1 MAARPPG
8 GEIGLGKG
16 DGGAASLD
24 TRRAAD
30 GVAAVA
36 APARGTEAG
45 VAAARGCIALGVDRP
60 RIESGR
66 QTLGHAPAA
75 VPADR
80 KRAASGKGESV
91 RVDLGG
97 RRTIKNKKKTH

>member
-1 MAARPPG
+1 MGAIAARPRG

-66 QTLGHAPAA
+66 QKLGPAPAA
-75 VPADR
+75 VAAAADR
-80 KRAASGKGESV
+80 KSTRLNSSTNAHTV
-91 RVDLGG
+91 CRL
-97 RRTIKNKKKTH
+97 